1 MSSVQAAVILAGGE
15 NSRYP
20 KLKAFIE
27 IDGQTIIERTV
38 ALLREHFALVLVSTN
53 QPEAYFRLGLPM
65 IGDLLPSRGPMC
77 GMHAALRYLGAGS
90 ALFVACD
97 MPFVQP
103 EVIELLCSSHREGVP
118 ATIPVFHGRP
128 QPLLGV
134 YSVALLPLLE
144 EAVLSDRVQLRR
156 FLDDAG
162 AVYLPEDE
170 VKKMDAQGLSFVNI
184 NTVADHAEAVARS
197 LDAGT
202 S

>member
-1 MSSVQAAVILAGGE
+1 
-15 NSRYP
+15 
-20 KLKAFIE
+20 
-27 IDGQTIIERTV
+27 
-38 ALLREHFALVLVSTN
+38 
-53 QPEAYFRLGLPM
+53 
-65 IGDLLPSRGPMC
+65 
-77 GMHAALRYLGAGS
+77 
-90 ALFVACD
+90 
-97 MPFVQP
+97 
-103 EVIELLCSSHREGVP
+103 
-118 ATIPVFHGRP
+118 
-128 QPLLGV
+128 LLGV